1 MEIWKDVV
9 GYEGLYE
16 VSNLGR
22 VRGKEGRITYSKRHG
37 KRSWRQRIIKQQ
49 LDNTDGFAVELY
61 KNKKRKRIRVHR
73 LVAEAFIPN
82 PENKP
87 QVNHIDGNRKN
98 NKTTNLEWVTQEE
111 NMEHAWET
119 GLMTH
124 GKRVVLVNKKTR
136 EKHWFRSQ
144 IKASEFLGRYQKFV
158 SDRVLRND
166 LDYGD
171 YYIIPVTK
179 NKKTS

>member
-37 KRSWRQRIIKQQ
+37 KRRWRQRIIKQQ
-49 LDNTDGFAVELY
+49 LDNTGGFAVELY
-61 KNKKRKRIRVHR
+61 KNKQRKRIRVHR
-73 LVAEAFIPN
+73 LVAEAFILN

-87 QVNHIDGNRKN
+87 QVNHIDGNRQN
-98 NKTTNLEWVTQEE
+98 NKLSNLEWVTQKE
-111 NMEHAWET
+111 NIYHAWET

-124 GKRVVLVNKKTR
+124 GKEVILKNKKTG
-136 EKHWFRSQ
+136 ETLWFRTQ
-144 IKASEFLGRYQKFV
+144 VQASRFLGKYKKFV
-158 SDRVLRND
+158 CDRVLRGD
-166 LDYGD
+166 LKYGD
-171 YYIIPVTK
+171 YHIIPVEK
-179 NKKTS
+179 GKKIS